1 MPTQEQTLQA
11 AILCHWLSNCLQ
23 PIYLFRYD
31 LKKAEIF
38 IIAGID
44 EEIEFV
50 INREGK
56 WRFTDDEA

>member
-1 MPTQEQTLQA
+1 
-11 AILCHWLSNCLQ
+11 LQ